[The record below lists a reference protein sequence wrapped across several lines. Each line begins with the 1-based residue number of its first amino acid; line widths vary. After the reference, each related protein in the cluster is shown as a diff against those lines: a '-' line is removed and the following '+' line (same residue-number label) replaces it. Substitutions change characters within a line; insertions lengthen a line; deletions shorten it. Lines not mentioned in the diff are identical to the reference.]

1 MTTPTRPSPQDD
13 AALARIRTLTQAPA
27 VPVVESPT
35 TTLDLLRNTWAGHRL
50 PWAVGIAAVLFGWLT
65 LVAAPTAAWGVVLVV
80 SVGAGLA
87 LSTYLPGP
95 GQSFGAAF
103 GGMCGIAGFCLP
115 LFGVSQIAQGAV
127 GTASGYAVA
136 AVVVGLAQRVLTAGS
151 CGTPSR

>member
-1 MTTPTRPSPQDD
+1 MTTPTRPSPQDE
-13 AALARIRTLTQAPA
+13 AALARIRALTQAPTT
-27 VPVVESPT
+27 PVVESPT
-35 TTLDLLRNTWAGHRL
+35 TTLDLLRNTWAGGRML
-50 PWAVGIAAVLFGWLT
+50 WAGAIAAVLFVGLA
-65 LVAAPTAAWGVVLVV
+65 VFAAPAASWWVVLVV

-87 LSTYLPGP
+87 LATYLPVA

-115 LFGVSQIAQGAV
+115 LFGVSQLAQGAV